1 MANQK
6 ITKVLKV
13 GFILTPGMLI
23 TGTALPYEMW
33 SAALETVKV
42 RRGASEVKLYLIGVS
57 DSLSGPLSLKPNC
70 DLQSCPQLDILYL
83 PALWRNPRVVINQ
96 LGQSFYDTLV
106 HRHGNGTQIAA
117 VGSGVALLAKS
128 GLLNGRV
135 ATTHWHYFEQFE
147 RDFPNINLKRN
158 FFITQS
164 GTLYCAASINSLAD
178 VTVHLME
185 RFIDKTVARH
195 VERNF
200 SHEIRRTYDEYRY
213 LDGGRTPLDD
223 EIALEAQGWISQNL
237 STQMNIADLA
247 AHLGVALRTLNRRFK
262 VATGSSVRQ
271 YWQKERI
278 VFAKELLGD
287 TNLSIGEIS
296 WRVGYGDASYFSRL
310 FQREISVTPLAYRKT
325 VRAKL
330 FRLAN

>member
-1 MANQK
+1 
-6 ITKVLKV
+6 
-13 GFILTPGMLI
+13 
-23 TGTALPYEMW
+23 
-33 SAALETVKV
+33 
-42 RRGASEVKLYLIGVS
+42 
-57 DSLSGPLSLKPNC
+57 
-70 DLQSCPQLDILYL
+70 
-83 PALWRNPRVVINQ
+83 VINQ

-106 HRHGNGTQIAA
+106 CRHGNGTQIAA

-135 ATTHWHYFEQFE
+135 ATTHWHYFDQFE
-147 RDFPNINLKRN
+147 RDFPDIHLKRN

-185 RFIDKTVARH
+185 RFIDKIAARH

-237 STQMNIADLA
+237 STQMNISDLA
-247 AHLGVALRTLNRRFK
+247 AH
-262 VATGSSVRQ
+262 
-271 YWQKERI
+271 
-278 VFAKELLGD
+278 
-287 TNLSIGEIS
+287 
-296 WRVGYGDASYFSRL
+296 
-310 FQREISVTPLAYRKT
+310 
-325 VRAKL
+325 
-330 FRLAN
+330 